1 MDLIKY
7 DMTDVWAVAGD
18 VVAPDSEKIRAGW
31 GVEVVPRQWW
41 NWFENRQDN
50 NIAYLLQKGIPEWD
64 ATTEYIINKSYVQR
78 NGIVYRATAT
88 STNSDPVALTSWVK
102 AFVDST
108 PFLEAVKGLGVGN
121 QVIPAFTAGGVA
133 TYLPYGATGLAS
145 LAATSQVAGRTAIDA
160 QQANSNLTALSGV
173 AAAANQLPYFTGTTA
188 AGVTTLTS
196 FGRSLIDDNDAAA
209 ARATLGLTSSATTEL
224 VTGPLDTTAGRI
236 TTVGSFGTGKWLNLQ
251 NTVYTTGVPQDVFGV
266 GTVFGLANGGNSG
279 TGLSIPGL
287 TGTWYGTLQ
296 VNSQYPDAT
305 GLSSTSRT
313 FITTGGRTF
322 TQTAASATAWG
333 TWSESW
339 TTSNLVKTT
348 SPQDSTT
355 GRMLQVGDFGFGKDS
370 VNISDPD
377 TVYRGSGF
385 YDVAPS
391 VSWAANPIPG
401 SWTRIFHQSHANTGG
416 YATQIASGN
425 FATAGATPRM
435 FVRYCIN
442 GVWSA
447 FVELYHTGN
456 TAQIVAQV
464 QAGIQPT
471 LDAKVSKAGDTMTG
485 QLVAP
490 SFNASQGTVYL
501 KAASG
506 STQAT
511 DAYINV
517 DTPTSTVNG
526 GRLVFGA
533 GYTYTTGNATVV
545 GSGSFQG
552 ALSSAGLITG
562 AGLQINGN
570 ATVTGTITTTT
581 VQVNGGLTVNG
592 AASLTGGSAGGITTS
607 SGILNIYPGG
617 NSNAGNAHVWFRN
630 TDGSTR
636 GILYAQNGGTV
647 TLAAN
652 GGTVCANFYAGGN
665 ASFNGIT
672 TGTINASGRIV
683 GTDCVFSGNVYSG
696 SGGSWLATDGNVYG
710 GAWGGYLSTYLGA
723 NMITPTN
730 MRGNLASIRAG
741 ELGSYALL
749 QHPGGGDIG
758 PNGSVA
764 GTDMSWAT
772 CAGAFNE
779 RVGYGTWCVM
789 GRIRTGS
796 LPVATT
802 LCMRYA

>member
-18 VVAPDSEKIRAGW
+18 VVAPDSAKIRAGW

-50 NIAYLLQKGIPEWD
+50 NIAYMLQKGIPEWD

-102 AFVDST
+102 AFADST

-133 TYLPYGATGLAS
+133 TYLPYGATGLVS
-145 LAATSQVAGRTAIDA
+145 LAATSQAAGRTAIDA

-173 AAAANQLPYFTGTTA
+173 TAAANQLPYFTGTTA

-196 FGRSLIDDNDAAA
+196 FGRSLLDDNDASA
-209 ARATLGLTSSATTEL
+209 ARATLGLTPTAITDLQTGALDRTLGRVIRVGAFGLGTYTDLRAT
-224 VTGPLDTTAGRI
+224 VYATGTPSDV
-236 TTVGSFGTGKWLNLQ
+236 VGSGT
-251 NTVYTTGVPQDVFGV
+251 T
-266 GTVFGLANGGNSG
+266 FGLVDGGSA
-279 TGLSIPGL
+279 GLAIPGL
-287 TGTWYGTLQ
+287 SGSWFGTLQ
-296 VNSQYPDAT
+296 VNSQWQDVSA
-305 GLSSTSRT
+305 LSATSRT
-313 FITTGGRTF
+313 FITTNGRTF
-322 TQTAASATAWG
+322 TQTAASSTTWGAWN
-333 TWSESW
+333 ESW
-339 TTSNLVKTT
+339 TTANLVKTV
-348 SPQDSTT
+348 SPQDSTI

-370 VNISDPD
+370 VLITDPD
-377 TVYRGSGF
+377 TAYRGSGF

-401 SWTRIFHQSHANTGG
+401 GWTRIFHQSHGNSTG
-416 YATQIASGN
+416 YATQIASAN
-425 FATAGATPRM
+425 FATAGATPRI
-435 FVRYCIN
+435 FVRYCIS
-442 GVWSA
+442 GAWGA

-464 QAGIQPT
+464 QAGIQST
-471 LDAKVSKAGDTMTG
+471 LDAKVSKSGDTMTG

-490 SFNASQGTVYL
+490 SLFANQGAMYL

-506 STQAT
+506 STQQQ

-581 VQVNGGLTVNG
+581 VQINNQLTVNG
-592 AASLTGGSAGGITTS
+592 AVNLTGGSAGGITTS
-607 SGILNIYPGG
+607 SGILNIYPSG

-636 GILYAQNGGTV
+636 GIVYAQNGGTL
-647 TLAAN
+647 TLASN
-652 GGTVCANFYAGGN
+652 NGTVGLNIGPAGNTTVNGLN
-665 ASFNGIT
+665 ASSISS
-672 TGTINASGRIV
+672 SGRIV
-683 GTDCVFSGNVYSG
+683 GSDCVFSGNVYSG

-710 GAWGGYLSTYLGA
+710 GAWGGYLSNYLGA
-723 NMITPTN
+723 NMITPAN
-730 MRGNLASIRAG
+730 MRGNLANIRAG

-749 QHPGGGDIG
+749 QHPGGADIG